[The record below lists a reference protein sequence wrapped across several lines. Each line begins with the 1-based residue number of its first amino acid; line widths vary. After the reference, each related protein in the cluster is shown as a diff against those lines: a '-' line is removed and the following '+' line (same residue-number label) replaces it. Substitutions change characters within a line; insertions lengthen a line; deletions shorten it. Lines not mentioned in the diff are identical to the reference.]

1 MRPPVGGDA
10 LSRSRK
16 HSLADHDVTTPL
28 AQPGNGTPTTFFM
41 ASESML
47 DRSIAGPVAMGSE
60 SNFGVQSLEET
71 VEDAS
76 PDRDAGEEQ
85 GHLHRRLSNRRPSTI
100 TDMVYGL
107 REASTDS
114 LSQASA
120 CGSSD
125 SSPPRS
131 QQQYPQTS
139 NLSQPLTPVSFGT
152 PAPGSSLPSSPKSSS
167 TRSFRH
173 SDEESIDDGNSQAI
187 ASGGE
192 EETDPLPPIQHGA
205 LQLIMPSIKMPS
217 RRPFT
222 ERGRSMGRLKILLA
236 GDSGIIHLIPI
247 VDVRLIIV

>member
-16 HSLADHDVTTPL
+16 HSLADHDGMTPL

-47 DRSIAGPVAMGSE
+47 DRSTAGPGGMGSE

-76 PDRDAGEEQ
+76 PEQGAGEEQ
-85 GHLHRRLSNRRPSTI
+85 GHVHQQLSGRRPSTVKE
-100 TDMVYGL
+100 MVYTR

-114 LSQASA
+114 LGQASA

-131 QQQYPQTS
+131 LQQYQQTS
-139 NLSQPLTPVSFGT
+139 NISQPLTPISLGT
-152 PAPGSSLPSSPKSSS
+152 PAPGSSLPSSPKSSV
-167 TRSFRH
+167 RSFRH

-187 ASGGE
+187 TSGGE
-192 EETDPLPPIQHGA
+192 EEMDAPSPAQHCA
-205 LQLIMPSIKMPS
+205 PQLIMPSIKMPS

-236 GDSGIIHLIPI
+236 GDSGMIHLI
-247 VDVRLIIV
+247 